1 MIKTIPKKHASNPQR
16 VGYTAS
22 QGGSGVVW
30 GLAHGGL
37 RVGCVDKMLLSESNP
52 EHCIF
57 ILCCF
62 FIFVLHLTIKSFK

>member
-62 FIFVLHLTIKSFK
+62 FYICVAFNNKKF